1 VQEYGFRIPFTS
13 APVVLRQLTAAIVP
27 NALTCGETAHFQV
40 LFVPEKTVPEG
51 EQLHVQAP
59 SSVNFVRSD
68 LGAGQ
73 CGVVNTEY

>member
-1 VQEYGFRIPFTS
+1 MQEYGFRIPFTS
-13 APVVLRQLTAAIVP
+13 APAVFGQLTAAIVP

-40 LFVPEKTVPEG
+40 LFVPEQTVPEG

-59 SSVNFVRSD
+59 SSVSFVRSD